1 LYGIVFTVVFC
12 RQLVRYNLAESE
24 ALVSV
29 ELSMGRLQ
37 MMHARFW
44 RESGTESTDSAHGAI
59 VPETSRLVEWTRQ
72 ENRRVFC
79 PGIVLLAVLFP
90 GLASAS
96 QYRGQVTSGAMT
108 VPGATVTATQGEQR
122 LTAITDPHGFYS
134 FAELADGIWTIE
146 VRMPGFST
154 PRQNVTIAPNMP
166 LAKWE
171 LKLLSLDA
179 IRHTLLTN
187 EQKPQNNATVSE
199 AAASAPPPVTAAKP
213 TKPREKNPVVASGE
227 ESPGLQADQ
236 DQSSSDGFLVNGT
249 VNNAAS
255 TPFTVRQA
263 IGNTRAGKG
272 LYGGTFGMILGNSAL
287 DARPYSL
294 TGLDTAKASYD
305 QMTLQSSVHG
315 PLRIPALRWYG
326 PYAYFSY
333 DRTRNGDATTGSFLV
348 PDTTERSGDFS
359 NVLDASGQPVQI
371 FDPTT
376 GLPFTGMVP
385 ISAQAQA
392 LLNFYPLPNIAGNS
406 GYNYQTPLPS
416 DTHQDAVQL
425 RLNQTIHKN
434 GFMGNFSSQSTRS
447 GAANLFGFLDT
458 THTLSLNTHV
468 LWNRSVGKHLYMST
482 EYQFSRMRTQVNP
495 YFENRENVSGD
506 AGILGNDQDRSNWGP
521 PTLSFASGIVGVFDG
536 NSSFDRNETNGV
548 SGTLEWS
555 HHHHSVSM
563 GGEFRRQEFNY
574 LSQENPRGSFTFNGT
589 ATQRN
594 DTGGYDFADFL
605 LGIPYTSAIAY
616 GNADKYLRESVQ
628 AAFVKDD
635 WKMTPKL
642 TVNLGLRWEYA
653 TPITELFDRLVNLD
667 ISPGF
672 TAAQPVVA
680 TDPIGPLTG
689 QKYPSSLV
697 RPDRHM
703 VEPRIGI
710 AWKPFEWT
718 SIVVRSGYGLYADT
732 SVYRATALAMAQQA
746 PLSKSL
752 SVQNSA
758 VCPLTMANGFVSCAA
773 IEPDTFA
780 LDPDFR
786 VGYAQ
791 AWNLSVQNNLPASLQ
806 LTATYLGI
814 KGTRGV
820 QEFLPNTYPAGAVNP
835 CPDCPTGFAYRTSN
849 GNSTREAGDVQ
860 LRRKLHSGLTAML
873 EYTYAKSL
881 DDDSVLG
888 GQGPVA
894 SGSAGQQSASAQV
907 AQNWL
912 DLKAERG
919 LSTFDQRHTLKAQIQ
934 YTSGMGLRGGTLM
947 RGKLGTVL
955 KDWTILSTITAA
967 SGLPET
973 PLYYAAVSG
982 TGMMGSI
989 RANTT
994 GESVYAAPS
1003 GLHLN
1008 PAAYTAPPLG
1018 SWGNARRDSIT
1029 GPGQFSLNG
1038 SGMRAF
1044 RLRNRYTLEFQV
1056 NATNLLNYASFTAW
1070 NTTINSSQF
1079 GLATTANPM
1088 RRLSTKLNLRF

>member
-1 LYGIVFTVVFC
+1 
-12 RQLVRYNLAESE
+12 
-24 ALVSV
+24 VS
-29 ELSMGRLQ
+29 LPK
-37 MMHARFW
+37 A
-44 RESGTESTDSAHGAI
+44 AA
-59 VPETSRLVEWTRQ
+59 
-72 ENRRVFC
+72 
-79 PGIVLLAVLFP
+79 
-90 GLASAS
+90 AS
-96 QYRGQVTSGAMT
+96 QYRGQVTSGAMM
-108 VPGATVTATQGEQR
+108 VPGATVTATQGEKR
-122 LTAITDPHGFYS
+122 LTAITDLHGLYS
-134 FAELADGIWTIE
+134 FAELSDGIWTIE
-146 VRMPGFST
+146 VRIPGFST
-154 PRQNVTIAPNMP
+154 QAQTVSIAPNMP
-166 LAKWE
+166 SAKWE

-179 IRHTLLTN
+179 IRRTLLTV
-187 EQKPQNNATVSE
+187 EQKQQNNTTVTE
-199 AAASAPPPVTAAKP
+199 AAASAPPVAIAAKP
-213 TKPREKNPVVASGE
+213 AKSREKNSAVASGAE
-227 ESPGLQADQ
+227 QPESPADQ
-236 DQSSSDGFLVNGT
+236 DLSASDGFLVNGT

-263 IGNTRAGKG
+263 IGNTRVGKG
-272 LYGGTFGMILGNSAL
+272 LYGGTLGMILGNSAL
-287 DARPYSL
+287 DARSYSL
-294 TGLDTAKASYD
+294 TGLDTPKAGYD

-315 PLRIPALRWYG
+315 PLRIPTLRWYG
-326 PYAYFSY
+326 PYAYLSY
-333 DRTRNGDATTGSFLV
+333 DRTRNGDATTSSFLV
-348 PDTTERSGDFS
+348 PDTAERGGDFS
-359 NVLDASGQPVQI
+359 NVLDANGQPVQI

-376 GLPFTGMVP
+376 GLPITGTVP

-392 LLNFYPLPNIAGNS
+392 LLKFYPLPDIPDNS
-406 GYNYQTPLPS
+406 GYNYQTPLLS
-416 DTHQDAVQL
+416 NSHQDAVQL
-425 RLNQTIHKN
+425 RLNQTVHKN

-458 THTLSLNTHV
+458 THTLGLNTHV
-468 LWNRSVGKHLYMST
+468 LWNRSVGKHLYLST
-482 EYQFSRMRTQVNP
+482 EYEFSRLRTQVNP

-506 AGILGNDQDRSNWGP
+506 AGILGNDQDPSNWGP
-521 PTLSFASGIVGVFDG
+521 PTLGFASGIVGVFDG
-536 NSSFDRNETNGV
+536 NSSFDRSETNGV

-555 HHHHSVSM
+555 NHRHSVSV

-574 LSQENPRGSFTFNGT
+574 LSQENPRGSFDFTGE

-594 DTGGYDFADFL
+594 GTGGYDFADFL
-605 LGIPYTSAIAY
+605 LGIPDTSAIAY

-635 WKMTPKL
+635 WKMTPQF
-642 TVNLGLRWEYA
+642 TVSLGLRWEYA
-653 TPITELFDRLVNLD
+653 TPITELFGRLVNLD
-667 ISPGF
+667 ITPGF
-672 TAAQPVVA
+672 TAAQPVIA
-680 TDPIGPLTG
+680 SDPVGSLTG
-689 QKYPSSLV
+689 KKYPSSLV
-697 RPDRHM
+697 YPDRHM

-732 SVYRATALAMAQQA
+732 SVYQATALAMAQQE
-746 PLSKSL
+746 PLSKSM

-758 VCPLTMANGFVSCAA
+758 VCPLTMANGFVSCATV
-773 IEPDTFA
+773 ESDTFA
-780 LDPDFR
+780 LDPNFR

-791 AWNLSVQNNLPASLQ
+791 AWSLSVQSNLPASLQ

-820 QEFLPNTYPAGAVNP
+820 QEFLPNTYPAGAANP
-835 CPDCPTGFAYRTSN
+835 CPDCPTGFTYRTSN

-860 LRRKLHSGLTAML
+860 LRRKLHSGLTALL

-881 DDDSVLG
+881 DDDSMLG
-888 GQGPVA
+888 GQGSVA

-955 KDWTILSTITAA
+955 KDWTVLATIKAA

-982 TGMMGSI
+982 TGMVGSI

-994 GESVYAAPS
+994 GESVYAAPP

-1008 PAAYTAPPLG
+1008 PAAYTAPSLG

-1029 GPGQFSLNG
+1029 GPGQFTLNG

-1056 NATNLLNYASFTAW
+1056 DATNLLNYAAFTAW

-1079 GLATTANPM
+1079 GLATTTNPM
-1088 RRLSTKLNLRF
+1088 RKLSIKLNLRF